1 MNGCDNEVVKLFVC
15 WNVRPGISL
24 VGGHPCGQAHRAL
37 IDAGYEPEVVH
48 AKGSRMLP
56 SFVGRSDARKEVRRL
71 SPDDSEDVPA
81 LVTDSGEFIQ
91 GSEQIIAWAQ
101 QTPA

>member
-1 MNGCDNEVVKLFVC
+1 
-15 WNVRPGISL
+15 
-24 VGGHPCGQAHRAL
+24 
-37 IDAGYEPEVVH
+37 
-48 AKGSRMLP
+48 MLP
-56 SFVGRSDARKEVRRL
+56 SFVGRSDARREVRRL

-101 QTPA
+101 RTPA